1 MLENQREKGISHKHT
16 HAYPFLS
23 SPFLSNTMQFTLSIL
38 PSSVDE
44 AVVFSTTLLGFLLY
58 WLPLIVCTVGYIART
73 YNNYQKDL
81 KARAAWVE
89 HPTEKYYTPTD
100 TVGTLIGRGIV
111 SIIPVANLIAAVF
124 DVAPRLL
131 GNFFKMLGDIF
142 DQPLV
147 PKLK

>member
-1 MLENQREKGISHKHT
+1 
-16 HAYPFLS
+16 
-23 SPFLSNTMQFTLSIL
+23 MQFTLSIL

-44 AVVFSTTLLGFLLY
+44 ALVFSTTLLGFFLY
-58 WLPLIVCTVGYIART
+58 WLPLAICTVGYIART
-73 YNNYQKDL
+73 YKHYQADL
-81 KARAAWVE
+81 VARAAWVE
-89 HPTEKYYTPTD
+89 NPKEKYYNPTD

-131 GNFFKMLGDIF
+131 GNFFKMLGQIF

>member
-1 MLENQREKGISHKHT
+1 
-16 HAYPFLS
+16 
-23 SPFLSNTMQFTLSIL
+23 MQFTLSIL

-44 AVVFSTTLLGFLLY
+44 AVVFSTTLWGFLLY
-58 WLPLIVCTVGYIART
+58 WLPLAVCTVGYIART

-81 KARAAWVE
+81 VARAAWIDDR
-89 HPTEKYYTPTD
+89 TNKYYTPTD

-111 SIIPVANLIAAVF
+111 SLVPVANLLAAVF

>member
-1 MLENQREKGISHKHT
+1 MEISL
-16 HAYPFLS
+16 PFL
-23 SPFLSNTMQFTLSIL
+23 PTV
-38 PSSVDE
+38 SVDE
-44 AVVFSTTLLGFLLY
+44 AVVFSTTLLGFFLY

-73 YNNYQKDL
+73 YKHYQADL
-81 KARAAWVE
+81 VARAAWVE
-89 HPTEKYYTPTD
+89 NPKEKYYTPTD

-124 DVAPRLL
+124 DVAPSLL
-131 GNFFKMLGDIF
+131 GNFFKMLGQIF

>member
-1 MLENQREKGISHKHT
+1 VEL
-16 HAYPFLS
+16 
-23 SPFLSNTMQFTLSIL
+23 TLSFI
-38 PSSVDE
+38 PTSVDE
-44 AVVFSTTLLGFLLY
+44 AVVFSTTLWGFLLY
-58 WLPLIVCTVGYIART
+58 WLPVCVCTVGYIART

-81 KARAAWVE
+81 KARAEWVSDSIN
-89 HPTEKYYTPTD
+89 HYYTPTD

-111 SIIPVANLIAAVF
+111 SLVPVANLLAAVF